1 MGTKRL
7 KIKESDR
14 AEAMACELRKLGAN
28 VEVFENEVL
37 IKPTTLHAPQEV
49 LYGHND
55 HRIVMS
61 LAVLL
66 SALGGEID
74 GCEAVSKSYP
84 HFFYD
89 ISKLGIDWE
98 EVAK

>member
-1 MGTKRL
+1 
-7 KIKESDR
+7 
-14 AEAMACELRKLGAN
+14 MACELRKLGAN
-28 VEVFENEVL
+28 VEAFENEVI
-37 IKPTTLHAPQEV
+37 IKPTTLHAPTET

-66 SALGGEID
+66 SSLGGEID